1 MSTMEHRHPRS
12 QHTLLMEFHCCP
24 CTSRKFLHSLPPQH
38 GYYLST
44 YFSCIL
50 SPVYKHLDC
59 LSSALQKSW
68 RRNLAK
74 SLSEIRVVHIKRSL
88 IANMFWQITSKNTQ
102 VIEAGFPLHNLILTF
117 CKTSYLS
124 VFTLSFFFLTISTS
138 FSSMDIILTCPYL
151 YGTSVGMLEFL
162 ESGAT
167 FTGYQSSAKQVVTHR
182 C

>member
-1 MSTMEHRHPRS
+1 
-12 QHTLLMEFHCCP
+12 MEFHCCP

-38 GYYLST
+38 GYYLSA
-44 YFSCIL
+44 YFSSIL

-59 LSSALQKSW
+59 LSSALQRSW
-68 RRNLAK
+68 WRNLAK

-88 IANMFWQITSKNTQ
+88 IANMFWQNHFKEHIGYWGRISFAQLNINFLQ
-102 VIEAGFPLHNLILTF
+102 NIILV
-117 CKTSYLS
+117 C
-124 VFTLSFFFLTISTS
+124 VHSFLFFLTISTS

-151 YGTSVGMLEFL
+151 YGTSAGMLEFL